1 MNLFCVSCCS
11 RSYSSS
17 IFIAQP
23 GRRFLLSRLVR
34 SRRQDWALGLY
45 HSPELGTVGVVG
57 RVHDGLETA
66 LDYQADP
73 SMFAGVMQ
81 PYCCKSLVV
90 TRLTSLAI
98 CAELSTRASKVGSL
112 VGALGAI
119 PRCLSSSAS
128 IASMVGK
135 VPVLVVVNRP
145 NRRTASR
152 KSCRRLS
159 MNVSLLIVTH
169 ANVWMSFLARNC
181 NLWIV
186 SWPSSVF
193 RSCMSITFALI
204 ADREEKMLWPY
215 SASAVADGQRVV
227 FVQLLRCP

>member
-1 MNLFCVSCCS
+1 MVS
-11 RSYSSS
+11 R
-17 IFIAQP
+17 QP
-23 GRRFLLSRLVR
+23 
-34 SRRQDWALGLY
+34 WTTK
-45 HSPELGTVGVVG
+45 PT
-57 RVHDGLETA
+57 
-66 LDYQADP
+66 P

-98 CAELSTRASKVGSL
+98 CAELSTRTFKVGSL

-119 PRCLSSSAS
+119 PCLSSSAS

-135 VPVLVVVNRP
+135 IPVLVVVNRP
-145 NRRTASR
+145 NRRIASR

-181 NLWIV
+181 NLYFV
-186 SWPSSVF
+186 SWPSSVS
-193 RSCMSITFALI
+193 RSCMSITIAFI
-204 ADREEKMLWPY
+204 ADRAEKKFWPY
-215 SASAVADGQRVV
+215 SASAELMARASSSFQSSMFV
-227 FVQLLRCP
+227 FSLVNFP